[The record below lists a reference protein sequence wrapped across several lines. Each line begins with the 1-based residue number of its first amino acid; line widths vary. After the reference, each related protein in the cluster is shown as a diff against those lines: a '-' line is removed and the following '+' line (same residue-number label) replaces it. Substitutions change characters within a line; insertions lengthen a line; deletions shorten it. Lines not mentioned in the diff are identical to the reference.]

1 MAAFMNR
8 NDFINRLARY
18 LLMGLLGGAA
28 VLAGRRVSLGNDC
41 SACPG
46 KGICK
51 GEEDCSKYISDIYGR
66 K

>member
-1 MAAFMNR
+1 MA
-8 NDFINRLARY
+8 II
-18 LLMGLLGGAA
+18 
-28 VLAGRRVSLGNDC
+28 VLALGNKVISGSDC

-51 GEEDCSKYISDIYGR
+51 GESECNKYLLPD